1 MLTAEVD
8 IAGELLILHP
18 FRALYWPRMH
28 WLVVSDLHLGKA
40 AHFRKAGAALPEG
53 HDEATL
59 DRLDTLIEGFRPE
72 RLLILGDLF
81 HSSHNNSW
89 THFSAWATQ
98 QTIALH
104 LVPGNHDIL
113 ADSRYAEAGIR
124 VCADTLE
131 EGPFVFGHE
140 PVGRPGVYSIG
151 GHIHPGVV
159 LSGQGRQRLRM
170 PCFWFGERTAIL
182 PAFGM
187 STGLHVIRPVRT
199 DRVYACTERAV
210 LDVNGAFAGRAT
222 SQRMK

>member
-1 MLTAEVD
+1 VLTAETD
-8 IAGELLILHP
+8 IAGERLLLHP
-18 FRALYWPRMH
+18 HRALYWPRMR

-40 AHFRKAGAALPEG
+40 AHFRKAGTALPEG
-53 HDEATL
+53 HDDATL
-59 DRLDTLIEGFRPE
+59 ERLAGLIEHFTPE

-89 THFSAWATQ
+89 DRFTDWSTQ
-98 QTIALH
+98 RTIPMH

-113 ADSRYAEAGIR
+113 ADRRYAEAGLH

-140 PVGRPGVYSIG
+140 PQDRPGVYSIG

-159 LSGQGRQRLRM
+159 LSGLGRQRLRM

-222 SQRMK
+222 SQRTK

>member
-113 ADSRYAEAGIR
+113 ADSRYADAGIR

-140 PVGRPGVYSIG
+140 PQDYPGVYCIG
-151 GHIHPGVV
+151 GHIHPGVM

-187 STGLHVIRPVRT
+187 STGLHVIRPERT

-222 SQRMK
+222 SQRTK